1 MSITKPSFLTILF
14 SPRRLYQVLR
24 EMTLIEKLITV
35 VLVLLVI
42 VALVWWGRILVDH
55 LMDEAPQF
63 GGAYTEGVIGQ
74 PRFINPLIAHTEA
87 GKTMTNLIYNGL
99 FAYDHKGKL
108 VSDLAERREV
118 TEDLKTYTVVLR
130 EDALWHD
137 GTPVQADDVVMT
149 VNMIRDVSYQV
160 PSRLQWTNV
169 VKIEKIDDR
178 TVRFILEEPSATFL
192 QNLTVGIL
200 PAHIW
205 GDVTAEQFQ
214 LSEFNTQP
222 IGTGPY
228 EVVDRTTDEGDRI
241 MSYELSAN
249 EDYYRNRPYIDQ
261 MTIKFYPNYDNLIA
275 AFNQKDVDG
284 IGLDFP
290 EYIDQINVE
299 NDVSIYKLSVP
310 NYVAT
315 FFNRNKSAALAF
327 SEVREALTMAT
338 DRNELIDQVFTG
350 NAERVG
356 GPLLSWM
363 DGYNAQAQQSDFD
376 RDKANALLDEKGWVR
391 GEDGIRQK
399 DGTRLSFTLQ
409 TVVKLPQL
417 MLAAEVLSG
426 QWREIG
432 AEVVV
437 QEHEI
442 SSFNSTVLQPREY
455 DAVLFAHQLTAT
467 PNLFPFW
474 HSSQTTGSGLNYSLY
489 KDDGVD
495 TLLTELTKTAA
506 DDQRMEKLSKVQKAI
521 VEDVPATFLFSPI
534 YLYVQGAQVQGVGE
548 ENFRVNQPKDRFY
561 NVHEWF
567 VKTKHVRKENE

>member
-1 MSITKPSFLTILF
+1 
-14 SPRRLYQVLR
+14 
-24 EMTLIEKLITV
+24 MTLIEKLITV
-35 VLVLLVI
+35 VLAILV
-42 VALVWWGRILVDH
+42 VSALVWWGRILIDH
-55 LMDEAPQF
+55 FMDDAPQF
-63 GGAYTEGVIGQ
+63 GGSYTEGVIGQ

-87 GKTMTNLIYNGL
+87 GKTMVSLVYNGL
-99 FAYDHKGKL
+99 FAYDHNGKI
-108 VSDLAERREV
+108 VSDLAERHEV
-118 TEDLKTYTVVLR
+118 TDDLKTYTVVLR

-137 GTPVQADDVVMT
+137 GTPVRADDVVMT
-149 VNMIRDVSYQV
+149 ANMIKDVSYQV
-160 PSRLQWTNV
+160 PSRLQWTDV
-169 VKIEKIDDR
+169 AKVEKTDDR
-178 TVRFILEEPSATFL
+178 TVRFTLAESSATFL

-241 MSYELSAN
+241 LSYDLSAN
-249 EDYYRNRPYIDQ
+249 EEYYRDRPYIDQ

-284 IGLDFP
+284 VGLDFP
-290 EYIDQINVE
+290 EYVDQLNVE

-310 NYVAT
+310 SYVAT

-338 DRNELIDQVFTG
+338 DRSGLIDQIFNG
-350 NAERVG
+350 NAQRVG

-363 DGYNAQAQQSDFD
+363 DGYNEQAQQADFD
-376 RDKANALLDEKGWVR
+376 QDQANTLLDEKGWDR
-391 GEDGIRQK
+391 GEDGIRKK
-399 DGTRLSFTLQ
+399 DDIPLAFTLQ
-409 TVVKLPQL
+409 TVAKLPQL
-417 MLAAEVLSG
+417 VHAAEILSE

-432 AEVVV
+432 AEVSI

-442 SSFNSTVLQPREY
+442 STFNSTVLQPREY

-474 HSSQTTGSGLNYSLY
+474 HSSQTTGSGLNYALY
-489 KDDGVD
+489 KDDAVD
-495 TLLTELTKTAA
+495 TLLTDLTKTAA
-506 DDQRMEKLSKVQKAI
+506 DDQRMEKLSGVQKAI
-521 VEDVPATFLFSPI
+521 AEDLPATFLFSPI
-534 YLYVQGAQVQGVGE
+534 YLYVQSAQVQGVGE
-548 ENFRVNQPKDRFY
+548 KDLRVNQPNDRFY

-567 VKTKHVRKENE
+567 VKTKHVRKDKEE